1 MANPQHIEWLLE
13 GVQSWNKRH
22 EHQGFTPDLE
32 HANIYH
38 EFVERGALG
47 DDGKVPL
54 RGIYLRGANL
64 QSANLSNTDL
74 TGAYLWRANLTDA
87 DLENT
92 VLKHARLVGARLDRA
107 KIVESSRRPSLK

>member
-38 EFVERGALG
+38 EFVERGALET
-47 DDGKVPL
+47 
-54 RGIYLRGANL
+54 R
-64 QSANLSNTDL
+64 T
-74 TGAYLWRANLTDA
+74 
-87 DLENT
+87 
-92 VLKHARLVGARLDRA
+92 
-107 KIVESSRRPSLK
+107 ESPGWGEGFR